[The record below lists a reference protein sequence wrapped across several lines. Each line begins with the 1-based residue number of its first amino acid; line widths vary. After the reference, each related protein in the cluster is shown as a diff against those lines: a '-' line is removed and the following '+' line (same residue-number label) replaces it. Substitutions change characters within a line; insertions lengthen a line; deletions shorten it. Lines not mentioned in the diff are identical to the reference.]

1 MVLWLSVDHLVKL
14 AAGGAHDL
22 NKKSGQ
28 GDLRLENG
36 STLGNEAAGHN
47 IDSAARRRLH
57 RRVQKRVAAAVD
69 RAGGADLQTDVLEPA
84 QDAFLWALGGQ
95 DRQRHDHKAEPSLH
109 FVEVRQVH
117 ARRQ

>member
-1 MVLWLSVDHLVKL
+1 MLWLSVDHLVKL

-57 RRVQKRVAAAVD
+57 RRVQKRVAVH
-69 RAGGADLQTDVLEPA
+69 GADLQTDVLEPA